1 MKDKAFFAE
10 YRLPQPL
17 VISTEYFYYC
27 LHALLIKNWKHL
39 NKGGP
44 RQKSLWELHLTLY
57 PIVK

>member
-17 VISTEYFYYC
+17 VISIGCFYYC
-27 LHALLIKNWKHL
+27 LLALLIKNWKHL
-39 NKGGP
+39 NKEGL
-44 RQKSLWELHLTLY
+44 RQKSLWVVRLILY